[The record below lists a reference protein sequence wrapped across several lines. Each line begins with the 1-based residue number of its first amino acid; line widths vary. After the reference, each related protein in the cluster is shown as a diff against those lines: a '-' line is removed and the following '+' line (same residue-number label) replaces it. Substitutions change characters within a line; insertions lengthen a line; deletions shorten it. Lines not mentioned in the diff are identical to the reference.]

1 MATNKDVS
9 TQLSDLK
16 DDKASVTSQA
26 VGATFVL
33 SAHEQHV
40 RDQYAK
46 FSPEEARAIEKKL
59 KLKLD
64 LRLFPTLMIMYILNY
79 IDRNA
84 LPIAKLAGIQ
94 QELGLSSTQYSTC
107 LSILF
112 VGYLLTQVPSNLF
125 LSQVPPSIYLP
136 SAMAVWG
143 VVSGCTALAHSYGG
157 LVAVRFILGFCEAP
171 FFPGAVYLCSSW
183 YKRNELSLR
192 VALLFGGSMLSGS
205 FGSLMAIGITERM
218 DNVANISAWRWLF
231 IIEGALTVAVAGIC
245 YFTLPNYPH
254 NTRHESI
261 VAQHRLLEDL
271 GNSSDK
277 TSMGTGFKLMIKD
290 PKVGILTL
298 NHLLITI
305 CASFT
310 NFFPTIMATLGF
322 QRKVTYALLSVPYLS
337 GFCIVL
343 LTCWY
348 ADRIKKRT
356 WPIVINLAVCIVGL
370 AIMGGTLAV
379 PARVIA
385 SILMISGITSAS
397 NMNLAWIG
405 SSIPAP
411 APKRAASIACVNMV
425 GNVGNVIGGYLFPD
439 SQAQRYPMA
448 IGVEGGSAILA
459 IGGVVFFWW
468 YLKKQNEK
476 LASGEED
483 AHKAVGI
490 SDRDFRYVI

>member
-1 MATNKDVS
+1 MATNKGVS
-9 TQLSDLK
+9 TELSDLK
-16 DDKASVTSQA
+16 DGKAPVTSQA

-40 RDQYAK
+40 RDEYAK

-94 QELGLSSTQYSTC
+94 QELGLSSTKYSTC

-157 LVAVRFILGFCEAP
+157 LVDVRFILGFCEAP

-183 YKRNELSLR
+183 YKSNELSLR

-254 NTRHESI
+254 NTRWLSEKESI
-261 VAQHRLLEDL
+261 VAQHRLLEGP

-277 TSMGTGFKLMIKD
+277 TSMGTGFKLMMKD

-322 QRKVTYALLSVPYLS
+322 QRKITYALLSVPYLT

-379 PARVIA
+379 PVRIIA

-411 APKRAASIACVNMV
+411 APKRAASIACVNM
-425 GNVGNVIGGYLFPD
+425 GG
-439 SQAQRYPMA
+439 A
-448 IGVEGGSAILA
+448 AILA